1 MPSIEHRRIFLA
13 HVVHSGIDAAGKLR
27 PSPEEL
33 ATIGPE
39 FRERWETY
47 FKDVPDK
54 PVIWFGAVSEYV
66 SFALSVPA
74 RSRAVYTTGL

>member
-1 MPSIEHRRIFLA
+1 MAHKCAFHPSSTYIVT
-13 HVVHSGIDAAGKLR
+13 HVLSSGIDAAGKLR

-39 FRERWETY
+39 FRDRWETY

-66 SFALSVPA
+66 SL
-74 RSRAVYTTGL
+74 T